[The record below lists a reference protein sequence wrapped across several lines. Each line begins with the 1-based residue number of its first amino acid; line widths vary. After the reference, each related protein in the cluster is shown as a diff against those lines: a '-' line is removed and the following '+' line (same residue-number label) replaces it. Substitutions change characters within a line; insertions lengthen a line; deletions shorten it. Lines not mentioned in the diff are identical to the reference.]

1 MDQETVIT
9 FIITISLI
17 CAVII
22 YFYVQHRKE
31 LSNIRAKEVIKDLDY
46 HIRGGEKM
54 HHQSNKVIAVNRNKS
69 TPSPTSTVDYSNN
82 TNDGFLTS
90 MLVMNSLNDSD
101 SHHSS
106 HDSFDDTSSHSH
118 SSSHD
123 YGSSSD
129 YSSSDSSSHDYSSSS
144 DYSSSDSSSYDS
156 SSSDSN
162 W

>member
-1 MDQETVIT
+1 MDKATVIT
-9 FIITISLI
+9 FIITISTI
-17 CAVII
+17 CAII
-22 YFYVQHRKE
+22 LYFYIQHIKE
-31 LSNIRAKEVIKDLDY
+31 IANIRAKEAIKDLDY

-54 HHQSNKVIAVNRNKS
+54 YHQSNKVIAVNRNKS
-69 TPSPTSTVDYSNN
+69 TPSPTSAMDYSNN

-123 YGSSSD
+123 YS
-129 YSSSDSSSHDYSSSS
+129 
-144 DYSSSDSSSYDS
+144 SSSDSSSYDS
-156 SSSDSN
+156 SSSDSSSYDSSSSSDSD

>member
-1 MDQETVIT
+1 MDQATVIT
-9 FIITISLI
+9 FIITISTI
-17 CAVII
+17 CAVIL
-22 YFYVQHRKE
+22 YFYIQHRKE
-31 LSNIRAKEVIKDLDY
+31 LANISAKKAIKDLDY

-54 HHQSNKVIAVNRNKS
+54 HYQSNKVIAVNRNKS

-90 MLVMNSLNDSD
+90 MLIMNSLNDSD

-123 YGSSSD
+123 YS
-129 YSSSDSSSHDYSSSS
+129 SSSDSSSYDS
-144 DYSSSDSSSYDS
+144 SSSDSSSYDS

>member
-1 MDQETVIT
+1 MDQTTAIT
-9 FIITISLI
+9 FIITISTI
-17 CAVII
+17 CLVIL
-22 YFYVQHRKE
+22 YFYIQHRKE
-31 LSNIRAKEVIKDLDY
+31 LANIKAKEVIKDLDY

-54 HHQSNKVIAVNRNKS
+54 YHQSNKVITVNRNKS

-90 MLVMNSLNDSD
+90 MLIMNSLNDSD

-106 HDSFDDTSSHSH
+106 HNSSSHDYGSSSD

-129 YSSSDSSSHDYSSSS
+129 YSSSDSSSY
-144 DYSSSDSSSYDS
+144 DSS

>member
-1 MDQETVIT
+1 MDQATVIT
-9 FIITISLI
+9 FIITISTI
-17 CAVII
+17 CAVIL
-22 YFYVQHRKE
+22 YFYIQHRKE
-31 LSNIRAKEVIKDLDY
+31 LANIRAKEAIKDLDY

-123 YGSSSD
+123 YS
-129 YSSSDSSSHDYSSSS
+129 SSSDSTYSSSS
-144 DYSSSDSSSYDS
+144 DYSSSDSSGYDS
-156 SSSDSN
+156 SSSDSS